1 MFKKLGIGGLLLL
14 LILLFNLLPAYAAEL
29 VSCSAVLEGRV
40 AAADLVRAG
49 QSVTAGQVLVNVETL
64 SGLTPSVLSPIDG
77 VVREVLI
84 RPGQNI
90 VSGEVVLKIEGR
102 N

>member
-1 MFKKLGIGGLLLL
+1 MLKKLWTVGVLLLL
-14 LILLFNLLPAYAAEL
+14 LLGFNLLPAYAAE
-29 VSCSAVLEGRV
+29 VISCSAVLGGRV
-40 AAADLVRAG
+40 AAADLARSG

-64 SGLTPSVLSPIDG
+64 SGLTPSVLAPVDG
-77 VVREVLI
+77 VVKEILI
-84 RPGQNI
+84 KPGQNV

>member
-1 MFKKLGIGGLLLL
+1 MFKKLWSLGVLFLLLL
-14 LILLFNLLPAYAAEL
+14 VFNLLPAYAADL
-29 VSCSAVLEGRV
+29 ISCSAVLGGKV
-40 AAADLVRAG
+40 AAAGLTQAG

-64 SGLTPSVLSPIDG
+64 SGLTPSVLAPVDG
-77 VVREVLI
+77 VVKEVLVK
-84 RPGQNI
+84 PGQNV